1 MKNLPIYFLLNNASA
16 SQITEHL
23 LLCDTDFIPPLSGRV
38 VLNEYAEK
46 IVRNAIR
53 FEAWSDGTLVGLV
66 AGYCND
72 KEKGIAY
79 ITSVSVLKA
88 WAGKGIATSLMEQCV
103 TYVKASNLQEI
114 NLEVSSDNIPAI
126 RLYTKVGFTAI
137 RTNATCVTMNLY
149 LKSEKKYE

>member
-1 MKNLPIYFLLNNASA
+1 MTNLSIYFLLNNASA

-23 LLCDTDFIPPLSGRV
+23 RLCDTDFIPPLNGRV
-38 VLNEYAEK
+38 VLHDYAEK
-46 IVRNAIR
+46 ISCNAIR

-72 KEKGIAY
+72 KEKRIAY

-103 TYVKASNLQEI
+103 TYVKAANLQQI
-114 NLEVSSDNIPAI
+114 NLEVSSDNTPAI
-126 RLYTKVGFTAI
+126 RLYTKIGFTAI
-137 RTNATCVTMNLY
+137 RTNATYVTMNLF
-149 LKSEKKYE
+149 LEGEKEHE